1 MVLLLINMGIVA
13 SHDARNEVAYV
24 SIESER
30 RDIVV
35 KRGTKSVCGLAL
47 LTLLAQCRMT
57 LTACSSC
64 WAQ

>member
-1 MVLLLINMGIVA
+1 MVLFLINMGIVA

-35 KRGTKSVCGLAL
+35 KRGTKSVVVL
-47 LTLLAQCRMT
+47 R
-57 LTACSSC
+57 SSRC
-64 WAQ
+64 LHNAV